1 MESTRILILA
11 PHVGDGEFG
20 AGGTSNRLASEG
32 NQIYQA
38 VFSLAEKS
46 RPKDLTENT
55 IKKELYASSEKIGIQ
70 HSHLMVFD
78 YPVREFPSVR
88 QAILEDMVKLRK
100 KLDPD
105 LVFIPNSRDTH
116 QDHQVVFEEGFR
128 AFKMCSILGYEMP
141 RNNLIFTANAFVFL
155 NEKQMQAK
163 MEAMDC
169 YRSLKDKSDD
179 KVIFRKH
186 LARVRGSQIGTKYAE
201 CFETIRWVMK

>member
-1 MESTRILILA
+1 MENTRILIFA

-20 AGGTSNRLASEG
+20 AGGTLNRLASEG
-32 NQIYQA
+32 HQIYQA

-46 RPKDLTENT
+46 RPKDLPENT
-55 IKKELYASSEKIGIQ
+55 IEKELYAASEKIGIQ
-70 HSHLMVFD
+70 HSHLIVFD

-88 QAILEDMVKLRK
+88 QDILEDMVKVRK
-100 KLDPD
+100 KIAPD
-105 LVFIPNSRDTH
+105 LIFIPNSRDTH

-128 AFKMCSILGYEMP
+128 AFKMSSILGYEMP
-141 RNNLIFTANAFVFL
+141 RNNLTFTANAFVFL

-169 YRSLKDKSDD
+169 YHSLKVQSDD
-179 KVIFRKH
+179 RIICRKY
-186 LARVRGSQIGTKYAE
+186 LAHVRGSQIGTEYAE